1 MSTEDRDDVLYM
13 YQQAVLAMNAWKAH
27 FLRSVQQDKAR
38 TDVLEEL
45 DNNSILITQD
55 WAMTVL
61 ASKIS

>member
-1 MSTEDRDDVLYM
+1 M
-13 YQQAVLAMNAWKAH
+13 YQQAVLAVDAWKAH

-55 WAMTVL
+55 GAMTVL